1 MLTNFHTTLMFYNQI
16 LYFNKQIMLN
26 QEIVKEIK
34 MAVGKFIITE

>member
-1 MLTNFHTTLMFYNQI
+1 MFYNQSRFYI
-16 LYFNKQIMLN
+16 FNKQIMLN